1 MKPKKT
7 LRERTSGRLAPITPN
22 QILAALREMVKGTAT
37 LAQTARALTEASYF
51 NVSTGKKVYIIA
63 GPGAGYRGVLKEI
76 NGAYATVTGAMGKFW
91 FPPVVFLM
99 PDENAPSNN
108 TPSHPIG

>member
-22 QILAALREMVKGTAT
+22 QILAVLKEMVNGTVNV
-37 LAQTARALTEASYF
+37 AQVARALTEASYF

-63 GPGAGYRGVLKEI
+63 GPGSGYRGTLKEI
-76 NGAYATVTGAMGKFW
+76 NGAYATVVGNMGKFW
-91 FPPVVFLM
+91 FPPVVLLM

-108 TPSHPIG
+108 ASS